1 MYCNSMPHTV
11 RAAMLAE
18 VQSVIQ
24 CDTGLPLS
32 EQLFHTKLF
41 NTKGR
46 GCGFFKSKS
55 DKMCSK
61 IDLLSVEM
69 AEMLSLL
76 MSLHSS
82 TGTESAEVLTLP
94 MH

>member
-1 MYCNSMPHTV
+1 MNCNSMPHTA

-32 EQLFHTKLF
+32 EQLFHIILF

-46 GCGFFKSKS
+46 GCGFFRSKS

-61 IDLLSVEM
+61 MDLLSAEM
-69 AEMLSLL
+69 APMLSFLL
-76 MSLHSS
+76 SLHSN
-82 TGTESAEVLTLP
+82 TGTESAEVL